1 MDKRSVDWSGA
12 IPALVTPFDTN
23 GAIDERG
30 FVENI
35 ESCLG
40 NGVGALVPS
49 GCTGEFWALTSAERV
64 RLFHLTVEAARG
76 RVPVIASTGA
86 VTTREVIALSTAA
99 QEAGCDGIM
108 VLPPYFVRPTADDL
122 VAHYRAIS
130 DAVKLPMMLYNIPNT
145 GNPLTPDL
153 VARLAEIDTVVAIKE
168 SSLDYVNLYR
178 TMRLVGDQL
187 HVFCGPAT
195 LYGVPALLM
204 GAPGIIDTIPNYW
217 GAGAVAMFQA
227 ATTGDLPRARALQAE
242 ALALKDLLNA
252 KGRNQYAAIKALMN
266 ILGLPGGQPRLPLR
280 PLTPAQV
287 EELAADAAA
296 IGLPVR
302 SRRAAAE

>member
-1 MDKRSVDWSGA
+1 MDKNSVDWSGA
-12 IPALVTPFDTN
+12 IPALVTPFGAD

-35 ESCLG
+35 EICLG
-40 NGVGALVPS
+40 HGVGALVPS
-49 GCTGEFWALTSAERV
+49 GCTGEFWALTAEERV
-64 RLFHLTVEAARG
+64 RLFRLTVDAARG

-86 VTTREVIALSTAA
+86 VTTQEVIALSEAA
-99 QEAGCDGIM
+99 AEAGCDGIM
-108 VLPPYFVRPTADDL
+108 VLPPYFVRPTTDDII
-122 VAHYRAIS
+122 AHYRAIS

-145 GNPLTPDL
+145 GNPLGPEL
-153 VARLAEIDTVVAIKE
+153 VARLAEIDTIVAIKE

-178 TMRLVGDQL
+178 TMRLVGDRL

-217 GAGAVAMFQA
+217 GAGAVEMFRA
-227 ATTGDLPRARALQAE
+227 ASSGNLARARELQAE

-266 ILGLPGGQPRLPLR
+266 ILGLPGGRPRLPLR
-280 PLTPAQV
+280 PLSPAQV

-296 IGLPVR
+296 IGLPVKHY
-302 SRRAAAE
+302 RAAAD

>member
-1 MDKRSVDWSGA
+1 MDKQSVNWSGA
-12 IPALVTPFDTN
+12 IPALVTPFDSN
-23 GAIDERG
+23 GNIDERG

-35 ESCLG
+35 EICLG
-40 NGVGALVPS
+40 NGVGGLVPS
-49 GCTGEFWALTSAERV
+49 GCTGEFWALTATERV
-64 RLFHLTVEAARG
+64 RLFRLTVEAARG

-130 DAVKLPMMLYNIPNT
+130 DTVKLPLMLYNIPNT
-145 GNPLTPDL
+145 GNPLTPEL

-195 LYGVPALLM
+195 LYGVPSLLM

-217 GAGAVAMFQA
+217 GAGAVEMFRA
-227 ATTGDLPRARALQAE
+227 ATAGDLPRARALQAE

-287 EELAADAAA
+287 EELAVDAAA
-296 IGLPVR
+296 LGLPVR